1 MTPVGGRRRLGTV
14 DVFYILDRL
23 VLCAIGVVAAAVR
36 LRLRPALRQ
45 RPDAF
50 TAVGRLTKNAWLGI
64 TGASALFLLL
74 IPLFGLL
81 ANPTFSGLVLSFQG
95 PRSSMTLFWLAGLV
109 ATLVYLVDV
118 RPAVAGC
125 SGGTSAGDRLV
136 RPRDLGARAGS
147 RAPRPARFPGRRGA
161 QGVGP
166 AEAAQVGVAEIDP
179 RWPTRRRSAPPTA
192 RRWTAPRTASSSRA
206 AVAGGPVRGL
216 PGAGQHPGGRRRP
229 RAAAAGRAQGVVR
242 RWTTRSH

>member
-1 MTPVGGRRRLGTV
+1 MTAVGRSTSSCAV

-23 VLCAIGVVAAAVR
+23 VLCAIGVVAAAVSGYAFAH
-36 LRLRPALRQ
+36 ALRQ
-45 RPDAF
+45 KPDAF

-118 RPAVAGC
+118 RPAVAGVQR
-125 SGGTSAGDRLV
+125 GD
-136 RPRDLGARAGS
+136 
-147 RAPRPARFPGRRGA
+147 
-161 QGVGP
+161 Q
-166 AEAAQVGVAEIDP
+166 
-179 RWPTRRRSAPPTA
+179 RW
-192 RRWTAPRTASSSRA
+192 
-206 AVAGGPVRGL
+206 
-216 PGAGQHPGGRRRP
+216 
-229 RAAAAGRAQGVVR
+229 
-242 RWTTRSH
+242 